1 MAIEKCSGDRY
12 PRRMSTLT
20 SEEVQKNLSKLA
32 GWALEG
38 EAIARTFTFRG
49 FPEAI
54 GFVVQLG
61 FAAEAADHHPDIT
74 LSYKRVTLRYTTH
87 SDGGL
92 TAKDFAGA
100 TGATGLAESLGGK

>member
-1 MAIEKCSGDRY
+1 MATEKCPNGGY
-12 PRRMSTLT
+12 ARRMSTLT

-61 FAAEAADHHPDIT
+61 FAAEAADHHPDIM

-100 TGATGLAESLGGK
+100 TAATGLAESLGGK